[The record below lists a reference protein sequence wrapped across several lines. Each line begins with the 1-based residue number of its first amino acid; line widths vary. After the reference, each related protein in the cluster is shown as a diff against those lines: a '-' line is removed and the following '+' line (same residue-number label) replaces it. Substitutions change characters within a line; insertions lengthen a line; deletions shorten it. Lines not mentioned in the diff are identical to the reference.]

1 MDEWILGN
9 SGVVLSR
16 LTRWR
21 TWWLIVFY
29 FPGTVLCA
37 TLFEYS
43 LVTLEKRLVRKTSS
57 RKKISVMVS
66 LAPSGGD
73 ITPFQQ
79 VLASG
84 SGALI
89 TSFLGESSLFNV
101 AKTAW
106 LMTKENNVGLN
117 HRMQG
122 QSFP

>member
-1 MDEWILGN
+1 MFFIFLEPFFAQHYLNIAKLLYN
-9 SGVVLSR
+9 
-16 LTRWR
+16 
-21 TWWLIVFY
+21 IVK
-29 FPGTVLCA
+29 
-37 TLFEYS
+37 
-43 LVTLEKRLVRKTSS
+43 LEKKLVLKTSS

-106 LMTKENNVGLN
+106 LMTKKNNVGVN